1 MCQIFFH
8 ERFKLMF
15 PIYRFKINLK
25 YKKIEHAYELVRV
38 EMTMS
43 WDGQQST
50 ISWHIYRP
58 TKNKLEQTHSENFN
72 YGT

>member
-25 YKKIEHAYELVRV
+25 YKKIEQANELAR
-38 EMTMS
+38 E
-43 WDGQQST
+43 
-50 ISWHIYRP
+50 R
-58 TKNKLEQTHSENFN
+58 
-72 YGT
+72 